1 MSRRRAFGGGLLALL
16 VLQAIA
22 VVPWHAPRTWLT
34 AMARPSPDLLALLGL
49 TCLGALAGRRRLF
62 AHGCAAL
69 LVVIVTLREAVALL
83 PLVFQRPFELAD
95 FAQLPALVHLL
106 TVNQSTGAQLL
117 LLAEVIGAAALLHW
131 LAATA
136 FGALGA
142 RAMRGHGG
150 WLLGAQLLVLGG
162 WLLPANAWH
171 ASTAL
176 HLADLAAAAC
186 RDRLDPEPAAAR
198 MRSRIEAG
206 RTAMAMAP
214 AVPHRLTGVDVYV
227 LIVESYGATAL
238 RQPEVAPHFAS
249 LWQALGTELQ
259 AAGFEGVA
267 GFAAPSILGG
277 SSWLSHMEL
286 FTAVRT
292 DHQQVWEQVLRS
304 DCPALPEMFRTAGW
318 RTVEVMPAMDRHWP
332 EGQAFYGFDRSVTQ
346 LEMPY
351 AGHVY
356 PWGRMPDQFALHWLL
371 RHEVE
376 LDDRPPLFAA
386 FVSVSS
392 HAPWAMTP
400 PYVADWRLEADTF
413 PGGPAHEHAT
423 SVFDVPNGP
432 RLVPAFRDGLEYAL
446 RTMVGFTARLSR
458 PSLVLV
464 LGDHQ
469 PPIGWTQEPLD
480 RSRDVP
486 VHLWSN
492 RPELLTPWR
501 DHGFVPG
508 FAPSAAAPSRALAE
522 LAPLLLRT
530 YGR

>member
-1 MSRRRAFGGGLLALL
+1 MSRMRSIGGGLLALL

-34 AMARPSPDLLALLGL
+34 AIARPSPDLLALLGL
-49 TCLGALAGRRRLF
+49 TCLGALAGRRRWF

-83 PLVFQRPFELAD
+83 PLIFQRPFELAD
-95 FAQLPALVHLL
+95 FTQLPGLVHLL
-106 TVNQSTGAQLL
+106 TVNKSTGEQLL
-117 LLAEVIGAAALLHW
+117 LLAEVLGVVAVLHW

-142 RAMRGHGG
+142 RALRGRGG
-150 WLLGAQLLVLGG
+150 WLFGAQLLVLAG
-162 WLLPANAWH
+162 WLLPGNAWH
-171 ASTAL
+171 ASTTM
-176 HLADLAAAAC
+176 HIADLAAAAC
-186 RDRLDPEPAAAR
+186 RTVLDPEPAAAR

-227 LIVESYGATAL
+227 LIVESYGAAAL
-238 RQPEVAPHFAS
+238 RQPEVGPHFAS
-249 LWQALGTELQ
+249 LWQSLGAELRS
-259 AAGFEGVA
+259 AGFEGVA

-292 DHQQVWEQVLRS
+292 NHQQVWEQVLRS
-304 DCPALPEMFRTAGW
+304 DCLALPKVFRTAGW

-332 EGQAFYGFDRSVTQ
+332 AGQAFYGFDSSVTQ
-346 LEMPY
+346 LELPY
-351 AGHVY
+351 TGPVY

-371 RHEVE
+371 QHEVE
-376 LDDRPPLFAA
+376 RNDRPPLFAA

-400 PYVADWRLEADTF
+400 PYVTDWRLDADTF
-413 PGGPAHEHAT
+413 TGRPAHEHAT
-423 SVFDVPNGP
+423 SLFDVPNGP
-432 RLVPAFRDGLEYAL
+432 RLIPAFRGGLEYAL
-446 RTMVGFTARLSR
+446 RTMVGFTARLTR

-469 PPIGWTQEPLD
+469 PPIGWTQEPVD
-480 RSRDVP
+480 RSLDVP
-486 VHLWSN
+486 VHLLSN
-492 RPELLTPWR
+492 RPELLAPWR
-501 DHGFVPG
+501 DYGFVSGFVP
-508 FAPSAAAPSRALAE
+508 SASSPSRTLAE
-522 LAPLLLRT
+522 LAPQLLRS